1 MKLRLEIIFKML
13 LTVCNN
19 FICSGVEDEIC
30 PYATF
35 HLLGFREEMDPTKAL
50 NFQTFP
56 HQNGQ
61 HVGTMGPNGPM
72 PMPGHMH
79 SRAGSQSMVSLRL
92 SNFFAKLIRIFQQ
105 PRANRFARKNSQGGQ
120 SSIYSPAPEYDD
132 PANYAPEEDQ
142 YRRCNPYGQ
151 SVGGSIYYGPEYDDP
166 ANCAAEEDQY
176 CGEFELSLE
185 ILKVVLKF
193 LQISTFTSAA
203 GGPYGTPYDHYDSRG
218 SIGRRSA
225 GSIKNTQLSGSP
237 EPPPPPPPRNHE
249 TSNSSFNDSKESNEI
264 SEAECDRD
272 NGPRGNYGGRLG
284 F

>member
-1 MKLRLEIIFKML
+1 M
-13 LTVCNN
+13 N
-19 FICSGVEDEIC
+19 FFSPTGVEDEIC

-35 HLLGFREEMDPTKAL
+35 HLLGFREEMDPSKAL

-56 HQNGQ
+56 NLPHPNGQ
-61 HVGTMGPNGPM
+61 HIGT
-72 PMPGHMH
+72 MPGHPGQMH
-79 SRAGSQSMVSLRL
+79 SRAGSQSMVRR
-92 SNFFAKLIRIFQQ
+92 FQRKLLPNTHPSFSPQ

-151 SVGGSIYYGPEYDDP
+151 SVGGDSLYCGPEYDDP
-166 ANCAAEEDQY
+166 ANCAEEDQY
-176 CGEFELSLE
+176 GSQYC
-185 ILKVVLKF
+185 
-193 LQISTFTSAA
+193 
-203 GGPYGTPYDHYDSRG
+203 GPYNTTPYDHYESRG

-225 GSIKNTQLSGSP
+225 GSIKNTQLNGSP
-237 EPPPPPPPRNHE
+237 ELPPAPPPRNHE

-272 NGPRGNYGGRLG
+272 NGPRGNYGGEWHFALIKLCSDFLTFRN
-284 F
+284 